1 MDELTPQELAEVTG
15 KKRPAAQAAEL
26 ARRGIAY
33 GFTGSRVRVQ
43 RAVALAY
50 ELLPQSHPGD
60 HLGASTLRW
69 ATLPAM

>member
-1 MDELTPQELAEVTG
+1 MSLQSNDELTPAEIAEATG

-33 GFTGSRVRVQ
+33 GFTGSRVKVD

-50 ELLPQSHPGD
+50 ELLPQSQNRGVD
-60 HLGASTLRW
+60 LSKVR
-69 ATLPAM
+69 